1 MAVGGCGVGVA
12 AGGAAVTVAAET
24 AKSAAKAAARL
35 HMGSPL
41 EPELSVGWLQN
52 VLFGNQRVTR
62 TRGIESRSM
71 KTSDVV
77 RFARRDWQLLSDL
90 KADYWAAFKVEHGV
104 AAAIRVSDELRRHAQ
119 QQHPG
124 WPTEED
130 RRQDLEAHA
139 RVSAALQ
146 RVAASRRP

>member
-1 MAVGGCGVGVA
+1 
-12 AGGAAVTVAAET
+12 
-24 AKSAAKAAARL
+24 
-35 HMGSPL
+35 
-41 EPELSVGWLQN
+41 
-52 VLFGNQRVTR
+52 
-62 TRGIESRSM
+62 M

-77 RFARRDWQLLSDL
+77 LFARRDWQLLSDL
-90 KADYWAAFKVEHGV
+90 KADYWAAFKAEHGA
-104 AAAIRVSDELRRHAQ
+104 AAAIRVSDELRRHTQ

-130 RRQDLEAHA
+130 RRQDLETHA